1 MRRITPNPYR
11 NDSET
16 RKYSQVIDGTMEYKV
31 DFFLCTNA
39 RSTSVSSVTW
49 EDDGSTD
56 LTIANQALSGD
67 VASADV
73 SATSSGYGSLKV
85 TATMADGSKE
95 VQFIEIE
102 IHDPS
107 WKRYA

>member
-1 MRRITPNPYR
+1 
-11 NDSET
+11 
-16 RKYSQVIDGTMEYKV
+16 MEYKV
-31 DFFLCTNA
+31 DFFLCANA

-56 LTIANQALSGD
+56 LTIANETLSGD
-67 VASADV
+67 IASADV
-73 SATSSGYGSLKV
+73 SSRSSGYGSLKV